1 MNLLEAYNLLVED
14 GIADNQRYF
23 AELYKHFQFKDTDRL
38 KEYLDFIIQEPVQW
52 IHGFPTKLTTKTSF
66 SKPKTAVIKLL
77 KKDKVHQDVGR
88 GFADKVHDVIWKTY
102 KKEWENVLKLR
113 ERIRPVRI
121 SVNEQFDAESIDE
134 QPLPPLRSAPSSVKT
149 EECQEYQDIE
159 ETQEACSDS
168 EHEAEHETEYETEHE
183 TEHEAEH
190 EPHHETKNQVS
201 DEVVTNIKTAPT
213 LKVVECVPH
222 TTKSDQERIEVLKE
236 VIRKLASSLE
246 PSVYDAFCLLV
257 SHV

>member
-168 EHEAEHETEYETEHE
+168 EHEAEHETD
-183 TEHEAEH
+183 HEANDQTDDELATS
-190 EPHHETKNQVS
+190 TKNL
-201 DEVVTNIKTAPT
+201 PT
-213 LKVVECVPH
+213 LKVAECVPH
-222 TTKSDQERIEVLKE
+222 NTKSDQERIEVLKE